1 MCKSGSIF
9 SKTAIFD
16 PFFPEISGIFGDSGD
31 FPGKNFPEIGE
42 FSGGIFPEDFPEIG
56 CIFARTRKKQ
66 EKNARFFRGFPGDF
80 PGDFPGISRR
90 LFSEKTR
97 IFLDFHPVLP
107 TCTLFRSARSGKN
120 PQISGKVPGDFRNSR
135 ESPEKISRN
144 SREFPKFPKFPR
156 DGFFRKLSPLF
167 RNFRIF
173 WYVKKN
179 VNPTCNDYGLLQYY
193 PAQQYRIVSNRDQD
207 YITWVEIQLSPRVF
221 PMRVKDNVDVIRC

>member
-9 SKTAIFD
+9 PKTVIFD

-42 FSGGIFPEDFPEIG
+42 FSGGIFPEDFSEIG
-56 CIFARTRKKQ
+56 CIFACTRKKQ

-120 PQISGKVPGDFRNSR
+120 PRISGKVPGDFRNSR
-135 ESPEKISRN
+135 ESPGKN
-144 SREFPKFPKFPR
+144 FPKFPEIPSDRFSGKI
-156 DGFFRKLSPLF
+156 FRIF
-167 RNFRIF
+167 RNF
-173 WYVKKN
+173 
-179 VNPTCNDYGLLQYY
+179 
-193 PAQQYRIVSNRDQD
+193 SNFR
-207 YITWVEIQLSPRVF
+207 
-221 PMRVKDNVDVIRC
+221 